1 MGYIEEYKTLLHR
14 LLQEHKLPEAREL
27 FSAFHKT
34 AVRYDAELYYLE
46 AVLCYYEGKYP
57 LALFW
62 VERGMQLDAGY
73 APLQELFSL
82 LTEGEEQP
90 LFPVDCSFQN
100 RRLRIV
106 IIKGYLESGY
116 QKAVLRETW
125 QNRAIDMLARVMEV
139 RFDDE
144 TL

>member
-1 MGYIEEYKTLLHR
+1 MGYIEEYKTLLHS
-14 LLQEHKLPEAREL
+14 LLQQHRLSEAREL

-34 AVRYDAELYYLE
+34 SVKYDAELCYLE

-62 VERGMQLDAGY
+62 AERGKQSDVGY
-73 APLQELFSL
+73 APLQELLLL

-106 IIKGYLESGY
+106 IIRG
-116 QKAVLRETW
+116 
-125 QNRAIDMLARVMEV
+125 
-139 RFDDE
+139 
-144 TL
+144 